1 MLYIFFLFKEI
12 LKKMKLKM
20 VSLIQDC
27 MPDLAEQFQN
37 YNFWVLLN
45 HLNEKLIMSK
55 GSHSKDNNKS
65 ISKKISKSQ
74 LNKENVQC
82 TS

>member
-55 GSHSKDNNKS
+55 GSHSKDDIINQFQ
-65 ISKKISKSQ
+65 KKFPSH
-74 LNKENVQC
+74 N
-82 TS
+82 